1 MFVRSQQLSAC
12 DKYILSYM
20 IGQISA
26 FHLIKII
33 SLWYFVYDFM
43 SLAKI
48 SLKRQA
54 KNIFGQSCFRY
65 QLYLQ
70 VITQGGGQCTH
81 LDTKHVP
88 GFRLGQEFAH
98 GSLWKAKNSFTK
110 QLLPHVVGQQQLFDL
125 VGQSLELDVLNFLW
139 NTYVLTYHKV
149 RYRIA

>member
-1 MFVRSQQLSAC
+1 MYSSLDTNNIKIWRTNKNLMFVRSQQLSAC

-70 VITQGGGQCTH
+70 VITQGGGSVLTLILSMCQ
-81 LDTKHVP
+81 
-88 GFRLGQEFAH
+88 GLGLARS
-98 GSLWKAKNSFTK
+98 SLTDPCERPRTASPNSFCPM
-110 QLLPHVVGQQQLFDL
+110 LLASSNSLILL
-125 VGQSLELDVLNFLW
+125 V
-139 NTYVLTYHKV
+139 
-149 RYRIA
+149 RA